1 MTEHQDPNVYWP
13 VRPSECQVSVTETSE
28 GSCILG
34 PSYRHIAPSWRWA
47 PQVYDEASV
56 SSVQIASFASCMFSV
71 WSHPYPIHTH
81 THTGKKKKMYYR
93 TYLWKELAIWGFIAK
108 HQVAAGG
115 SYRIWVSSLP
125 KGSLTS
131 EYKCSVRAGTL
142 FRSILSPWHI
152 EEAQQSHATW
162 AFNVC
167 SFLMIYIFSGDI
179 EWYFI
184 CTQRLLCYMHII
196 SILNK
201 QMTLNLI
208 LSLTHCRQM
217 ADLIRQMD
225 MVRL

>member
-1 MTEHQDPNVYWP
+1 MPGICDRDLRGKPHSWSQLQAHCPELEMSTTGVWWNKHLISPD
-13 VRPSECQVSVTETSE
+13 SIL
-28 GSCILG
+28 CILYVFCVT
-34 PSYRHIAPSWRWA
+34 PPL
-47 PQVYDEASV
+47 P
-56 SSVQIASFASCMFSV
+56 
-71 WSHPYPIHTH
+71 HTH
-81 THTGKKKKMYYR
+81 THTGKRKKKMYYR

-142 FRSILSPWHI
+142 FLSILSPWHI
-152 EEAQQSHATW
+152 EEAKQSHATW

>member
-1 MTEHQDPNVYWP
+1 MYWP
-13 VRPSECQVSVTETSE
+13 VRPGQCQVSVTETSE
-28 GSCILG
+28 GSRAQYQLQAHCSELEMSTTGVWRIKRLISPDSILCILYVFCVN
-34 PSYRHIAPSWRWA
+34 P
-47 PQVYDEASV
+47 
-56 SSVQIASFASCMFSV
+56 
-71 WSHPYPIHTH
+71 PYPPPD
-81 THTGKKKKMYYR
+81 TGKKKKIYYR
-93 TYLWKELAIWGFIAK
+93 TYLWKELAIWGFTAK

-115 SYRIWVSSLP
+115 SYRIWVLSLP

-142 FRSILSPWHI
+142 FHSIPLPWHI

-225 MVRL
+225 MVKTIIYKI

>member
-1 MTEHQDPNVYWP
+1 MPGICDRDFRGKPHSWSQSQAHCPELEMSTTGIWRNKCLISPD
-13 VRPSECQVSVTETSE
+13 SIL
-28 GSCILG
+28 CILYVFCVT
-34 PSYRHIAPSWRWA
+34 PPL
-47 PQVYDEASV
+47 P
-56 SSVQIASFASCMFSV
+56 
-71 WSHPYPIHTH
+71 HTY
-81 THTGKKKKMYYR
+81 THAWKKKKNKLQNIFMER
-93 TYLWKELAIWGFIAK
+93 AGNWGIFFAK

-115 SYRIWVSSLP
+115 SYRIWVFSLP

-152 EEAQQSHATW
+152 KEAQQSHATW